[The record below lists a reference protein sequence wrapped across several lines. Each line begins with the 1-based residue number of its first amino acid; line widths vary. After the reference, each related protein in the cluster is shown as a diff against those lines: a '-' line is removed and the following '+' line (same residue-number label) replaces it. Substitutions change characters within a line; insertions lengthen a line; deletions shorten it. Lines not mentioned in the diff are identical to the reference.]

1 MAIYYGDGTN
11 SNSGRVL
18 GQKTSSNSTRT
29 SMIGNSNNQDV
40 DMWNMLTYNKLS
52 STSTIIVS
60 AHITIH
66 HDYSYPFYGTFCKA
80 TWNSGAGVYRNRS
93 GCNYTIGQYASSTN
107 NQVIWKILTF
117 FTAAN
122 LSNQTGN
129 ITFYA
134 SYTATSGQTGNKP
147 ALYWNPNATDD
158 GRGFQKGSTCNVFE
172 VEP

>member
-1 MAIYYGDGTN
+1 MAIYYGDGSN

-18 GQKTSSNSTRT
+18 GQKHSFNQSRSSMN
-29 SMIGNSNNQDV
+29 GNPNNQDV
-40 DMWNMLTYNKLS
+40 DLWNMLTYSKIS
-52 STSTIIVS
+52 STSTMIVQ
-60 AHITIH
+60 AHITMH
-66 HDYSYPFYGTFCKA
+66 HDYSYPYYGTLCKA

-93 GCNYTIGQYASSTN
+93 GCNYSIGKYADS

-147 ALYWNPNATDD
+147 GLIFNPNSNDD
-158 GRGFQKGSTCNVFE
+158 NRGFQKASTCNVYE

>member
-1 MAIYYGDGTN
+1 MAIYYGDGSN
-11 SNSGRVL
+11 SNSGRIL
-18 GQKTSSNSTRT
+18 GQKHSFNQSRSSMN
-29 SMIGNSNNQDV
+29 GNPNNQDV
-40 DMWNMLTYNKLS
+40 DLWNMLTYSKIS
-52 STSTIIVS
+52 STSTMIVQ
-60 AHITIH
+60 AHITMH

-93 GCNYTIGQYASSTN
+93 GCNYSIGKYADS

-134 SYTATSGQTGNKP
+134 SYTATSGQTNNKP
-147 ALYWNPNATDD
+147 GLIFNPNASDD
-158 GRGFQKGSTCNVFE
+158 NRGFQKASTCNVYE

>member
-1 MAIYYGDGTN
+1 MAIYYGDGSN
-11 SNSGRVL
+11 SNTGRVL
-18 GQKTSSNSTRT
+18 GQKTSSYNTRT
-29 SMIGNSNNQDV
+29 SMNGNPNNQDV
-40 DMWNMLTYNKLS
+40 DLWNMLTYNKLS

-60 AHITIH
+60 AHITMH

-93 GCNYTIGQYASSTN
+93 GCNYNIGQYQSSTN

-134 SYTATSGQTGNKP
+134 SYPATSGQTGNKP
-147 ALYWNPNATDD
+147 
-158 GRGFQKGSTCNVFE
+158 G
-172 VEP
+172 

>member
-11 SNSGRVL
+11 SNSSRVL
-18 GQKTSSNSTRT
+18 GQKHSSNQTR
-29 SMIGNSNNQDV
+29 SSLVGNPNNQDV
-40 DMWNMLTYNKLS
+40 DLWNMLTYSKIS
-52 STSTIIVS
+52 STSTIIVQ

-93 GCNYTIGQYASSTN
+93 GCNYSMGKYSDS
-107 NQVIWKILTF
+107 NQVVWKILTF

-134 SYTATSGQTGNKP
+134 SYTSTSGTSNNKP
-147 ALYWNPNATDD
+147 GLIFNPDANDD
-158 GRGFQKGSTCNVFE
+158 QRGFQKASTCNVYE

>member
-1 MAIYYGDGTN
+1 MYKNYKLFMFLGAAVIFLYY
-11 SNSGRVL
+11 S
-18 GQKTSSNSTRT
+18 
-29 SMIGNSNNQDV
+29 IG
-40 DMWNMLTYNKLS
+40 K
-52 STSTIIVS
+52 
-60 AHITIH
+60 
-66 HDYSYPFYGTFCKA
+66 
-80 TWNSGAGVYRNRS
+80 
-93 GCNYTIGQYASSTN
+93 YADS

-147 ALYWNPNATDD
+147 ALQWNPNATDD
-158 GRGFQKGSTCNVFE
+158 NRGFQKGSTCNVFE

>member
-1 MAIYYGDGTN
+1 MAIYYGDGSN

-18 GQKTSSNSTRT
+18 GQKHSFNQSRSSMN
-29 SMIGNSNNQDV
+29 GNPNNQDV
-40 DMWNMLTYNKLS
+40 DLWNMLTYSKIS
-52 STSTIIVS
+52 STSTMIVQ
-60 AHITIH
+60 AQITMH
-66 HDYSYPFYGTFCKA
+66 HDYSYPYYGTLCKA

-93 GCNYTIGQYASSTN
+93 GCNYSIGKYADS

-134 SYTATSGQTGNKP
+134 SYTATSGQTGNRP
-147 ALYWNPNATDD
+147 GLIFNPNSNDD
-158 GRGFQKGSTCNVFE
+158 NRGFQKASTCNVYE

>member
-18 GQKTSSNSTRT
+18 GQKTSSYSTRT
-29 SMIGNSNNQDV
+29 SMSGNPNNQDV
-40 DMWNMLTYNKLS
+40 DMWYMLTYNKIS

-60 AHITIH
+60 AHITMH
-66 HDYSYPFYGTFCKA
+66 HDYSYPYYGTFCKA
-80 TWNSGAGVYRNRS
+80 TWNGGAGVYRNRS
-93 GCNYTIGQYASSTN
+93 GSDYSIRHYSNSAD

-129 ITFYA
+129 INFYA
-134 SYTATSGQTGNKP
+134 SYTATSGQTNNKP
-147 ALYWNPNATDD
+147 GLIFNPNNNDD
-158 GRGFQKGSTCNVFE
+158 NRGFQKASTCNVYE

>member
-1 MAIYYGDGTN
+1 MAIYYGDGSN

-18 GQKTSSNSTRT
+18 GQKHSFNQSRSSMN
-29 SMIGNSNNQDV
+29 GNPNNQDV
-40 DMWNMLTYNKLS
+40 DLWNMLTYSKIS
-52 STSTIIVS
+52 STSTMIVQ
-60 AHITIH
+60 AHITMH
-66 HDYSYPFYGTFCKA
+66 HDYSYPYYGTLCKA

-93 GCNYTIGQYASSTN
+93 GCNYSIGKYADS

-117 FTAAN
+117 FTAAT

-147 ALYWNPNATDD
+147 GLIFNPNSNDD
-158 GRGFQKGSTCNVFE
+158 NRGFQKASTCNVYE

>member
-1 MAIYYGDGTN
+1 MAIYYGDGSN

-18 GQKTSSNSTRT
+18 GQKHSFNQSRSSMN
-29 SMIGNSNNQDV
+29 GNPNNQDV
-40 DMWNMLTYNKLS
+40 DLWNMLTYSKIS
-52 STSTIIVS
+52 STSTMIVQ
-60 AHITIH
+60 AHITMH
-66 HDYSYPFYGTFCKA
+66 HDYSYPYYGTHCKA

-93 GCNYTIGQYASSTN
+93 GCNYSIGKYADS

-147 ALYWNPNATDD
+147 GLIFNPNSNDD
-158 GRGFQKGSTCNVFE
+158 NRGFQKASTCNVYE

>member
-1 MAIYYGDGTN
+1 MAIYYGDGSN
-11 SNSGRVL
+11 SNTGRIL
-18 GQKTSSNSTRT
+18 GQKHSFNQTRSSMN
-29 SMIGNSNNQDV
+29 GNPNNQDV
-40 DMWNMLTYNKLS
+40 DLWNMLTYSKIS

-66 HDYSYPFYGTFCKA
+66 HDYSYPYYGTFCKA

-93 GCNYTIGQYASSTN
+93 GCNYSLGKYADS

-147 ALYWNPNATDD
+147 GLIFNPNSNDD
-158 GRGFQKGSTCNVFE
+158 NRGFQKASTCNVYE

>member
-1 MAIYYGDGTN
+1 MAIYYGDGSN

-18 GQKTSSNSTRT
+18 GQKHSFNQSRSSMN
-29 SMIGNSNNQDV
+29 GNPNNQDV
-40 DMWNMLTYNKLS
+40 DLWNMLTYSKIS
-52 STSTIIVS
+52 STSTMIVQ
-60 AHITIH
+60 AHITMH
-66 HDYSYPFYGTFCKA
+66 HDYSYPYYGTLCKA

-93 GCNYTIGQYASSTN
+93 GCNYSIGKYADS

-147 ALYWNPNATDD
+147 ALYWYPNASYYN
-158 GRGFQKGSTCNVFE
+158 RGFQKGSTCNLFE

>member
-1 MAIYYGDGTN
+1 MAIYYGDGSN
-11 SNSGRVL
+11 SNTGRIL
-18 GQKTSSNSTRT
+18 GQKHSFNQTRSSMN
-29 SMIGNSNNQDV
+29 GNPNNQEV
-40 DMWNMLTYNKLS
+40 DLWNMLTYSKIS

-60 AHITIH
+60 AHITMH
-66 HDYSYPFYGTFCKA
+66 HDYSYPYYGTHCKA

-93 GCNYTIGQYASSTN
+93 GCNYSIGKYADS

-134 SYTATSGQTGNKP
+134 SYTATSGQTNNKP
-147 ALYWNPNATDD
+147 GMIFNPNANDD
-158 GRGFQKGSTCNVFE
+158 NRGFQKASTCNVYE

>member
-1 MAIYYGDGTN
+1 MAIYYGDGSN

-18 GQKTSSNSTRT
+18 GQKHSFNQSRSSMN
-29 SMIGNSNNQDV
+29 GNPNNQDV
-40 DMWNMLTYNKLS
+40 DLWNMLTYSKIS
-52 STSTIIVS
+52 STSTMIVQ
-60 AHITIH
+60 AHITMH
-66 HDYSYPFYGTFCKA
+66 HDYSYPYYGTLCKA

-93 GCNYTIGQYASSTN
+93 GCNYSLGKYADS
-107 NQVIWKILTF
+107 NQVIWRILTF

-147 ALYWNPNATDD
+147 GLIFNPNSNDD
-158 GRGFQKGSTCNVFE
+158 NRGFQKASTCNVYE